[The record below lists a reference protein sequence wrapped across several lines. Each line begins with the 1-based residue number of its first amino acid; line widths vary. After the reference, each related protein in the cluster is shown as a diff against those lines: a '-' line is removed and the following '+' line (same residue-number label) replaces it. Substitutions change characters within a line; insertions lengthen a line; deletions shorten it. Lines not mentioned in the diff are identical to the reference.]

1 MGYYLQQSKT
11 NFFIVE
17 KELQVGYSWKNRYD
31 SLKLFTPKM
40 YSSLPGLPLTGGK
53 HDFPS
58 KDEIETY
65 LNHYAMKFN
74 LPIQFET
81 EVIHVTKESDL
92 FIIVTNKGIIT
103 SQNLVVATGAF
114 QNKYIPAFADKISKK
129 IFRIHSSEYKNP
141 SQLQE
146 GSVLVV
152 GGGNSGAQI
161 AVELSSLKNTYISVS
176 NKPRFLPLVVA
187 RKSIFWW
194 FDKLGLLKTTSSSF
208 LGGKLQ
214 QS

>member
-1 MGYYLQQSKT
+1 
-11 NFFIVE
+11 
-17 KELQVGYSWKNRYD
+17 
-31 SLKLFTPKM
+31 M
-40 YSSLPGLPLTGGK
+40 YSSLPGHYLTGGR
-53 HDFPS
+53 HGFPS

-65 LNHYAMKFN
+65 LNHYAMKFK

-81 EVIHVTKESDL
+81 EVINETKENDI
-92 FIIVTNKGIIT
+92 FIIIINKGIIT

-114 QNKYIPAFADKISKK
+114 QNKSIPPFADKISKE
-129 IFRIHSSEYKNP
+129 IFQIHSSEYKNP

-161 AVELSSLKNTYISVS
+161 AVELSSLKNKYLSVS
-176 NKPRFLPLVVA
+176 NKLRFLPLIVA
-187 RKSIFWW
+187 CKSIFWW

-208 LGGKLQ
+208 LGEKLQ